1 MEGTPIMSVPYTP
14 DDDRPD
20 AEVVPIRRDPSPE
33 AEHDASPS
41 AGRDASPAD
50 TSLEVELDAEPEA
63 EPEPVDDGIG
73 YMLDDEPEVYP
84 IIPEHLRSLPGIRGA
99 LSRHGRI
106 VGHRTAF
113 HGVRAPGYAVQMTFW
128 AAVGAGRVTGRQVSW
143 WWVAETGHLRSAAA
157 ANGDTREWMRLHKE
171 AREVRLTRG
180 IVLAAEAVVLLIIIV
195 LLIVVAPWWAQALAA
210 MVGVPLLA
218 LAGKPEGTPIIR
230 PATTVPRYRV
240 INADVVLNAYSD
252 AGLCN
257 PEKGKRVQFE
267 STMRHDGAGS
277 QIKVILPSG
286 TGFDDVVR
294 ALPKLASALD
304 VARTQVYLT
313 KDKDSERRHTLYITD
328 RDPLAIPAGRT
339 PLLDG
344 KRRSIW
350 QPAPVG
356 LDERGSLVTLLLLW
370 TSVLIGAQPRKGKTF
385 TGRLLALYAALDPTV
400 RLSIVDGKD
409 SPDWNQFRKIA
420 YHFIH
425 GIVPGR
431 DGDPVAQFIAALTE
445 IKQHI
450 IDTNAFLTTL
460 PVDECPEGKLTEEL
474 CAKYPA
480 KLFPWFLVTEE
491 FQNYFELPD
500 QDANKVIADLLSF
513 ILAVGPSA
521 LVIPVDLSQKPSGIG
536 AGDVARLFN
545 RYRDNHTARIALKSG
560 SRDVSIAILGT
571 EAQGEGIDASTL
583 PKAAKGVGYLYGVTD
598 DTPTVRFHLADG
610 EDTARIIDAAYLLRK
625 RAGTITGF
633 AAAEDTATAARDV
646 LADVL
651 AVFGADAGLQWAA
664 LAERLA
670 ARFAERWAGATA
682 DAVSAECRD
691 LGVPSVDVKAAGTVR
706 KGCRRAD
713 VQAATRG

>member
-1 MEGTPIMSVPYTP
+1 MSVPYTP

-33 AEHDASPS
+33 AEHDPSPS
-41 AGRDASPAD
+41 SGRDATPAD
-50 TSLEVELDAEPEA
+50 TSLEVELDAEPETD
-63 EPEPVDDGIG
+63 PEPVDDGIG

-84 IIPEHLRSLPGIRGA
+84 IIPEHLRSLSGIRGA

-128 AAVGAGRVTGRQVSW
+128 AVVGARRVTGRQVAW
-143 WWVAETGHLRSAAA
+143 WWVAETGSLRSAAVV
-157 ANGDTREWMRLHKE
+157 NGDAREWMRLHKE

-180 IVLAAEAVVLLIIIV
+180 IVLAAEAVALVIVIV
-195 LLIVVAPWWAQALAA
+195 LLTAVAPWWAQALAA

-218 LAGKPEGTPIIR
+218 LAGKPEGTPIFR

-240 INADVVLNAYSD
+240 INADVVLNAYFD

-257 PEKGKRVQFE
+257 PDKGKRVQFE

-277 QIKVILPSG
+277 LVKVILPSG

-304 VARTQVYLT
+304 VSRTQVYLT
-313 KDKDSERRHTLYITD
+313 KDKNSERRHALYVLD
-328 RDPLAIPAGRT
+328 RDPLAIPAGST

-350 QPAPVG
+350 HPAPIG
-356 LDERGSLVTLLLLW
+356 LDHRGNQATLLLLW
-370 TSVLIGAQPRKGKTF
+370 LAILIGAQPRKGKTF

-400 RLSIVDGKD
+400 RLSVVDGKN
-409 SPDWNQFRKIA
+409 SPDWNAFRKIA

-425 GIVPGR
+425 GIMPGR

-450 IDTNAFLTTL
+450 IDVNDFLATL
-460 PVDECPEGKLTEEL
+460 GDECPEGKLTEEL
-474 CAKYPA
+474 CRKYPD
-480 KLFPWFLVTEE
+480 KLFAWMLVVEE
-491 FQNYFELPD
+491 FQVYFELTD
-500 QDANKVIADLLSF
+500 QKANATIADLLSF
-513 ILAVGPSA
+513 ILAQGPSVG
-521 LVIPVDLSQKPSGIG
+521 VIPVDLSQKPSGIG
-536 AGDVARLFN
+536 AGDIQRLFN
-545 RYRDNHTARIALKSG
+545 RYRDNHTARIGLKCG
-560 SRDVSIAILGT
+560 NRDVSIAVLGND
-571 EAQGEGIDASTL
+571 AYNEGADASTL
-583 PKAAKGVGYLYGVTD
+583 PVEAKGIGYVYGVTD
-598 DTPTVRFHLADG
+598 EIPLVRFYFADG
-610 EDTARIIDAAYLLRK
+610 KDAARIIDAAYLLRK
-625 RAGTITGF
+625 RAGTIAGF
-633 AAAEDTATAARDV
+633 AASEDTATAARDV

-651 AVFGADAGLQWAA
+651 AVFGPDAGLQWAA

-682 DAVSAECRD
+682 EAVSAECRD
-691 LGVPSVDVKAAGTVR
+691 LGVPSVDVKAAGVVR

-713 VQAATRG
+713 VQAATRT

>member
-1 MEGTPIMSVPYTP
+1 MSVPNFP
-14 DDDRPD
+14 DDDRPE
-20 AEVVPIRRDPSPE
+20 AEVVPLRPDKPPT
-33 AEHDASPS
+33 D
-41 AGRDASPAD
+41 RDAPPAD

-84 IIPEHLRSLPGIRGA
+84 VIPPALRSMSEVRA
-99 LSRHGRI
+99 LLARHGRV

-113 HGVRAPGYAVQMTFW
+113 HGVRAPLYAVQVTFW
-128 AAVGAGRVTGRQVSW
+128 AAVGAGRLTGRQVSW
-143 WWVAETGHLRSAAA
+143 WWVAETDSLRSAAVV
-157 ANGDTREWMRLHKE
+157 NGDAREWMRLHKE

-180 IVLAAEAVVLLIIIV
+180 ILLAGEVVILIVVIV

-210 MVGVPLLA
+210 AVGVPLLA
-218 LAGKPEGTPIIR
+218 RAGRPEGAPIIR
-230 PATTVPRYRV
+230 PATTMPRYRV
-240 INADVVLNAYSD
+240 INADVVLNAYFD

-257 PEKGKRVQFE
+257 PDKGKRVQFE

-277 QIKVILPSG
+277 SIKVILPSG

-294 ALPKLASALD
+294 ALPRLASALD
-304 VARTQVYLT
+304 VARSQVYLT
-313 KDKDSERRHTLYITD
+313 KDRDSERRHTLYITD

-350 QPAPVG
+350 QPAPLG
-356 LDERGSLVTLLLLW
+356 LDERGRLVTLLLLW
-370 TSVLIGAQPRKGKTF
+370 NSILIGAQPRKGKTF

-400 RLSIVDGKD
+400 RMSVVDGKD
-409 SPDWNQFRKIA
+409 SPDWNGFRKIA

-431 DGDPVAQFIAALTE
+431 DGDPIRQFIAALTE
-445 IKQHI
+445 IKAHI
-450 IDTNAFLTTL
+450 IATNAFLATL
-460 PVDECPEGKLTEEL
+460 GVDECPEGKLTEEL
-474 CAKYPA
+474 CAKYPRQ
-480 KLFPWFLVTEE
+480 LFPWMLVVEE
-491 FQNYFELPD
+491 FQVYFELPD
-500 QDANKVIADLLSF
+500 QEDNKVIADLLSY

-521 LVIPVDLSQKPSGIG
+521 GVIPVDLSQKPSGIG
-536 AGDVARLFN
+536 AGDVQRLFN
-545 RYRDNHTARIALKSG
+545 RYRDNHTARIALKTG
-560 SRDVSIAILGT
+560 TRDVSMAVLGT
-571 EAQGEGIDASTL
+571 ESQGEGIDASTL
-583 PKAAKGVGYLYGVTD
+583 PKQAKGVGYLYGVTD
-598 DTPTVRFHLADG
+598 DTPTVRFHLADA
-610 EDTARIIDAAYLLRK
+610 EDTAVIIDAGYRHRQ

-633 AAAEDTATAARDV
+633 AAAEDTTTAARDV

-664 LAERLA
+664 LADRLA
-670 ARFAERWAGATA
+670 ERFADRHAGATA

-691 LGVPSVDVKAAGTVR
+691 LGVPSVDVKAAGSVR

-713 VQAATRG
+713 VQAATRR

>member
-1 MEGTPIMSVPYTP
+1 MSVPYSP
-14 DDDRPD
+14 DDDQPG

-33 AEHDASPS
+33 APHDASPP
-41 AGRDASPAD
+41 AERDASPAD

-63 EPEPVDDGIG
+63 EPEAVDDGIG

-84 IIPEHLRSLPGIRGA
+84 VIPPALRSLSEARGA
-99 LSRHGRI
+99 LARHGRI

-113 HGVRAPGYAVQMTFW
+113 HGVRAPGYAVQVTFW
-128 AAVGAGRVTGRQVSW
+128 AVVGAGRVTGRQVAW
-143 WWVAETGHLRSAAA
+143 WWVAETDSLRSAAVVS
-157 ANGDTREWMRLHKE
+157 GDAREWMRLHKE
-171 AREVRLTRG
+171 AREVRLVRG
-180 IVLAAEAVVLLIIIV
+180 ILLAAEAVVLIVIIV

-210 MVGVPLLA
+210 VVGLPLLA
-218 LAGKPEGTPIIR
+218 KAGRPEGTPIIR

-240 INADVVLNAYSD
+240 INADVVLNAYYD

-257 PEKGKRVQFE
+257 PDKGKRVQFE
-267 STMRHDGAGS
+267 SRMAHDGAGS
-277 QIKVILPSG
+277 LIKVILPSG

-304 VARTQVYLT
+304 VSRTQVYLT
-313 KDKDSERRHTLYITD
+313 KDRDSERRHALYITD

-350 QPAPVG
+350 QAATLG
-356 LDERGSLVTLLLLW
+356 LDERGKPVALLLLW
-370 TSVLIGAQPRKGKTF
+370 LSILIGAQPRKGKTF
-385 TGRLLALYAALDPTV
+385 TGRLIALYAALDPMV

-409 SPDWNQFRKIA
+409 SPDWNIFRKIA
-420 YHFIH
+420 YHFVH

-445 IKQHI
+445 IKAHI
-450 IDTNAFLTTL
+450 IATNAFLATL
-460 PVDECPEGKLTEEL
+460 GADECPEGKLTEEL
-474 CAKYPA
+474 CRKYPT
-480 KLFPWFLVTEE
+480 KLFVWMLVVEE

-500 QDANKVIADLLSF
+500 QEANKTIAELLSF

-521 LVIPVDLSQKPSGIG
+521 GVIPVDMTQKPSGIG
-536 AGDVARLFN
+536 AGDVQRLFN
-545 RYRDNHTARIALKSG
+545 RYRDNHTARVALKTG
-560 SRDVSIAILGT
+560 NRDVSIAILGT
-571 EAQGEGIDASTL
+571 DAYSEGIDASTL
-583 PKAAKGVGYLYGVTD
+583 PKQAKGIGYLYGVTD
-598 DTPTVRFHLADG
+598 DTPTVRFYLANA
-610 EDTARIIDAAYLLRK
+610 EDTERIIDAAYRLRQ
-625 RAGTITGF
+625 RAGTIAGF

-651 AVFGADAGLQWAA
+651 AVFGPDAGLQWAA
-664 LAERLA
+664 LADRLA
-670 ARFAERWAGATA
+670 ARFADRWGGATA

-706 KGCRRAD
+706 KGCRRSD
-713 VQAATRG
+713 VQAATRR